1 MFSRLVIN
9 ENTGGRT
16 LSYEIRPL
24 ERSFGLETELA
35 VRFNRD
41 SPHESTQSC
50 LDIYHAI
57 CRDLRQH
64 SAAAPAPGGPAK
76 QGLYFANGSAIWFET
91 QTLGTDGL
99 IEVCTPE
106 CKDPMEL
113 AANHAAMEKV
123 LAGAAAKLS
132 GDVGLLKNCLD
143 PRGIVYG
150 AQENYEV
157 IGFDDEEASKWRDG
171 IERLKWID
179 RTLLLGIAIC
189 PLVVLALLYLLPTT
203 ALLASLGA
211 MVVSYFGLC
220 WIRGRWLSPSLVLQS
235 FICFFL
241 SPKSFYLSRFYHRM
255 KIGRTYEKVK
265 PFIVSRVIWSGAGGV
280 DHKGRLFLGQKAKS
294 RNIDWLV
301 LLADIQKPIFCFNYL
316 FKECFRQQTTVE
328 IYPIA
333 DRLMSKRQRLCLSV
347 GDSNMSQE
355 VNWLKVATTSLV
367 LDAIEAGA
375 IREIPTL
382 DNAITALR
390 TINND
395 PSLESAVSTSR
406 GQMTAIEIQQFYLN
420 ACRQYVESFEDPLP
434 QALEVLKCWNDY
446 LIRLKTDQE
455 SLVGRVDWIT
465 KREIMRAVVKKC
477 GYLTADQAMGTA
489 DEFKGFK
496 NLPAL
501 QKADLKFHELG
512 AAGYN
517 QQLVDGGATDSM
529 LNHEELDRA
538 SRMPPSVATAA
549 QRCRYIREFGS
560 QIEWITWD
568 EVKLWNE
575 APKNFRVQQTAE
587 TN

>member
-1 MFSRLVIN
+1 M
-9 ENTGGRT
+9 
-16 LSYEIRPL
+16 SYEIRPL

-41 SPHESTQSC
+41 SPHKATKNSRE
-50 LDIYHAI
+50 IYHAI
-57 CRDLRQH
+57 CSDLRKH
-64 SAAAPAPGGPAK
+64 SAAARAPGGPAK

-91 QTLGTDGL
+91 QTQGNDGL

-123 LAGAAAKLS
+123 LAGAASKLP

-157 IGFDDEEASKWRDG
+157 IGYDDDEADQWKVG
-171 IERLKWID
+171 IKRLKWIV
-179 RTLLLGIAIC
+179 RALLLGITMC
-189 PLVVLALLYLLPTT
+189 PLFGLAMLKFLPIM
-203 ALLASLGA
+203 ALFASLCA
-211 MVVSYFGLC
+211 TVVSYFGLC
-220 WIRGRWLSPSLVLQS
+220 WIRGRWLSPSLVFQS
-235 FICFFL
+235 FICIAL
-241 SPKSFYLSRFYHRM
+241 APKSLYLSRFYHRM
-255 KIGRTYEKVK
+255 KIGRTYEKIK

-280 DHKGRLFLGQKAKS
+280 DHKRCFFLGQKAKS
-294 RNIDWLV
+294 RNIDWLM

-316 FKECFRQQTTVE
+316 FKESLRQCTTPE
-328 IYPIA
+328 ISTSA
-333 DRLMSKRQRLCLSV
+333 NRLMSKRQRLCLSV

-382 DNAITALR
+382 DNAIPALR
-390 TINND
+390 TINQD
-395 PSLESAVSTSR
+395 PSLESTVSTPR
-406 GQMTAIEIQQFYLN
+406 GQMTAIAIQQFYLN
-420 ACRQYVESFEDPLP
+420 ACRQYVESFEDPSP

-477 GYLTADQAMGTA
+477 GHSAGDQTKGTA
-489 DEFKGFK
+489 DEFKGFE
-496 NLPAL
+496 NLSAL

-512 AAGYN
+512 SAGYN
-517 QQLVDGGATDSM
+517 QQLVDGGGTGSVI
-529 LNHEELDRA
+529 NHEELDRA
-538 SRMPPSVATAA
+538 SRMPPSVGTAA